1 MFVIYLWYI
10 VINYVIN
17 QNILSMPIFQF
28 NHTINEKYTSLNIH
42 HYIAWFIYEFMD
54 INEEPVPEHE
64 PEPEP
69 ARDVFEQDT
78 IIDEEVYK
86 DI

>member
-1 MFVIYLWYI
+1 
-10 VINYVIN
+10 
-17 QNILSMPIFQF
+17 MPIFQF
-28 NHTINEKYTSLNIH
+28 NHTINKKKYILKYTSLYCLI
-42 HYIAWFIYEFMD
+42 YIYEFMD
-54 INEEPVPEHE
+54 INREPVPEHE

-69 ARDVFEQDT
+69 AREVFEQDT